1 MKISKLLMFTFITI
15 LLINC
20 EENRTSVTSDLRIIA
35 LSPSLVE
42 TVFFLGGGKNI
53 VGASSFCNYP
63 KEAKNIP
70 VVANVSDMNLEYA
83 VKLKPD
89 IVLLMPGQ
97 ENIAAKLNLLNIK
110 TLTVSQ
116 EKLDDIL
123 NSFTVIGREIGRE
136 QRAAAVKDSL
146 RSVLGSYKSPAKNK
160 TVLISAGREYGTGI
174 TYIFSTGRTGFLN
187 DIVELL
193 GYSNSL
199 DTPVPY
205 PKIGAET
212 VLTIDPDIII
222 DLVPSDISSSPE
234 ELLKDWE
241 LFRTAK
247 AWKNGSIFILK
258 GDHTTIPG
266 PRIFNLIKEL
276 NEKGL

>member
-1 MKISKLLMFTFITI
+1 MKFSKLLMFTFITI
-15 LLINC
+15 VLINC
-20 EENRTSVTSDLRIIA
+20 EDHRTSGTSDLRIIA

-70 VVANVSDMNLEYA
+70 AVANVSDINLEYA

-97 ENIAAKLNLLNIK
+97 ENIAAKLKLLNIK

-136 QRAAAVKDSL
+136 QRAATVKDSL
-146 RSVLGSYKSPAKNK
+146 KKVLETYRKPADGK

-174 TYIFSTGRTGFLN
+174 TYIFSTGKTGFLN
-187 DIVELL
+187 DIIGLL
-193 GYSNSL
+193 GYSNAL
-199 DTPVPY
+199 DTAVPY

-212 VLTIDPDIII
+212 VLTIDPDFII
-222 DLVPSDISSSPE
+222 DLVPSDISLSPE

-266 PRIFNLIKEL
+266 PRIFDLIKEL

>member
-1 MKISKLLMFTFITI
+1 MKISKLLILTFTMTV
-15 LLINC
+15 LINC
-20 EENRTSVTSDLRIIA
+20 EDRRTSGTSDLRIIA

-63 KEAKNIP
+63 EEAKNIP
-70 VVANVSDMNLEYA
+70 VVANVSDINLEYA

-97 ENIAAKLNLLNIK
+97 DNIAAKLNLLNIK
-110 TLTVSQ
+110 TLKVSQ

-136 QRAAAVKDSL
+136 QRALAVKDSL
-146 RSVLGSYKSPAKNK
+146 NKVLESYKKPANNK

-174 TYIFSTGRTGFLN
+174 TYIFSNGHTGFLN
-187 DIVELL
+187 DIIKLM
-193 GYSNSL
+193 GYSNAL
-199 DTPVPY
+199 DTAVPY

-212 VLTIDPDIII
+212 VMTLDPDIII
-222 DLVPSDISSSPE
+222 DLVPSDITSSTE

-241 LFRTAK
+241 LFRTTK
-247 AWKNGSIFILK
+247 AWKNDAIFILK

-266 PRIFNLIKEL
+266 PRIFDLIKEL